1 MIQGIPQTFEEMQ
14 KRQKE
19 IEENRNGMSWYL
31 SFITPED
38 KNKEQRNIDK
48 KSEEKNK
55 QIIR

>member
-38 KNKEQRNIDK
+38 KEERNIDK

>member
-1 MIQGIPQTFEEMQ
+1 MQ

-38 KNKEQRNIDK
+38 RN
-48 KSEEKNK
+48 KSERNSDNKSEGKNK
-55 QIIR
+55 QVIR